1 MDRDASLSVLQLN
14 TMTQT
19 AYRGRPVRSPY
30 QPARKPEAKPEPK
43 RYDFS
48 DPQHPVRQEIRRLSG
63 TIALE
68 ATFAEDTAALAAM
81 KHIPGTLAVI
91 CTLRKEG
98 QIVGVGHGAA
108 HMNRM
113 NRNIERS
120 VHMAMNGAFLS
131 AANGATKV
139 FDSLR
144 VAAYD
149 QERSR
154 QLGEAYRPNLGP
166 SEPATDK
173 QKSYLRQLVSLRV
186 DESEWEQWQSQID
199 SFDREEASDAIQR
212 LTA

>member
-1 MDRDASLSVLQLN
+1 
-14 TMTQT
+14 
-19 AYRGRPVRSPY
+19 
-30 QPARKPEAKPEPK
+30 
-43 RYDFS
+43 
-48 DPQHPVRQEIRRLSG
+48 
-63 TIALE
+63 
-68 ATFAEDTAALAAM
+68 
-81 KHIPGTLAVI
+81 
-91 CTLRKEG
+91 
-98 QIVGVGHGAA
+98 
-108 HMNRM
+108 M